1 VSPEKKSKRS
11 KSPMDVAAPS
21 MEIEEAAPE
30 EKKKPLKSPKK
41 LRTSGPEEEDTTKQ
55 VTICSI
61 PLDIALRDP
70 NKLLIFNV
78 HRTLLDSSILSDP
91 NPTSKIKITFKTKN
105 RRLTLRP
112 GLPDFLQKCFKTY
125 VVAFWGSKSRIY
137 MDEIVSAMLE
147 RVKCPA
153 AIVPAFIWSQ
163 KHCEAIQW
171 SDSDVVAWG
180 YPLQSMWKKFPRWN
194 SSNTVIV
201 DHKPQCVNRNPD
213 ANVILA
219 TPFYVQELTNIGDDG
234 QFLKTSLWPQLRG
247 LFGSAAPADF
257 EKQCPNL
264 RQKEQAQVHYEL
276 NYNENISGPDHSLQG
291 EGTCEPPGSTQKL
304 SPHRPLIIITDF

>member
-1 VSPEKKSKRS
+1 
-11 KSPMDVAAPS
+11 
-21 MEIEEAAPE
+21 
-30 EKKKPLKSPKK
+30 
-41 LRTSGPEEEDTTKQ
+41 
-55 VTICSI
+55 
-61 PLDIALRDP
+61 
-70 NKLLIFNV
+70 
-78 HRTLLDSSILSDP
+78 
-91 NPTSKIKITFKTKN
+91 
-105 RRLTLRP
+105 
-112 GLPDFLQKCFKTY
+112 
-125 VVAFWGSKSRIY
+125 
-137 MDEIVSAMLE
+137 MLE

-257 EKQCPNL
+257 ERQCPNP
-264 RQKEQAQVHYEL
+264 RQKEQAHAHYEQKD
-276 NYNENISGPDHSLQG
+276 NKNISGPNHSLQG
-291 EGTCEPPGSTQKL
+291 EGTYEPHGSTRKL
-304 SPHRPLIIITDF
+304 SPHLPLSIIINFLFLFSPCIVEARAVASEEGRRVKKTLERIKENRGRHKEDHGSRRKTTGATEETR